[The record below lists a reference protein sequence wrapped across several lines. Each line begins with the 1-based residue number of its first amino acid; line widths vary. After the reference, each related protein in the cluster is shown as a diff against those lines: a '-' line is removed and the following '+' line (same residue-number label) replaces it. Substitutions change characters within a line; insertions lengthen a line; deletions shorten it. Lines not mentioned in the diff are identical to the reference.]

1 MLKKGFL
8 ASNRFYACIAH
19 NDELLD
25 SYFNA
30 FDETLSTISIIKD
43 DKNEII
49 FRQEKDKPKD
59 YIICLSLCGR
69 GEKDLDTIQ
78 EHIGKDFE

>member
-49 FRQEKDKPKD
+49 DRLTGPVRHSGFKR
-59 YIICLSLCGR
+59 LN
-69 GEKDLDTIQ
+69 
-78 EHIGKDFE
+78 

>member
-19 NDELLD
+19 NNELLD

-30 FDETLSTISIIKD
+30 LDETISSINNIKD
-43 DKNEII
+43 NKIEII
-49 FRQEKDKPKD
+49 NR
-59 YIICLSLCGR
+59 
-69 GEKDLDTIQ
+69 LDGPVR
-78 EHIGKDFE
+78 HSGFKRLN